1 MRSGEISSP
10 PPGDIITPGT
20 SGAQLLRFGER
31 ERSRGTTLLANST
44 LSAKITELLAS
55 KSRYA
60 SPGFEPLTRAL
71 EILSSANAE
80 RELAQ
85 LRADWQE
92 VDALVDHVV
101 ALHHVEFT
109 TSLQDYRRVV
119 ELLKGVQMCM
129 MTVRRCLGSVDGM
142 RVDDEAGLGR
152 VTREHAEAV
161 EVGKLLRLVR
171 DVVVDLEE
179 VEGMR
184 ANEGVLT
191 NAQWER
197 KVKLLL
203 HAGNTL
209 ARDEVRDVPA
219 ASGLIVRAKAAA
231 AEMVY
236 GLVGEAR
243 QQAFG
248 LSERGGGGGFL
259 EGHDGRDGRDGQEG
273 HVVAPMASSTSNI
286 STVVSTTISCI
297 AQLDAVEDV
306 LMTVREGA
314 RDVLR
319 GQLVRVVQVLDME
332 DGERG
337 NESPVSVVQGALK
350 RSEGFFLSA
359 CVYIRRLVA
368 ARMLAPSSGLMLLR
382 GGSISDRGGLRS
394 HSDSADGSTAGDRRH
409 GRREMLSAYREC
421 QALWD
426 GVQRELLHVLAAA
439 LGLSVQAKGD
449 GEDGN
454 GNGNE
459 KDTGGDKD
467 AFLDLIRRTNSV
479 DHHRQGLAF
488 SVDDQVG
495 GWGDGGAEDETG
507 GVRRSTTIPKT
518 TPKTTPKTKTS
529 AAATTE
535 GMPLPTTGELMRVV
549 RGAIGEELCSV
560 QSSPALYLPV
570 FTFVSGCCK
579 YMEELEEDEREQ
591 ARIRMVYGSDAP
603 PSPSSPSMSSVSS
616 IFGQASL

>member
-1 MRSGEISSP
+1 MRSEISSP
-10 PPGDIITPGT
+10 PSGDITPGT
-20 SGAQLLRFGER
+20 SGAQLRFGER
-31 ERSRGTTLLANST
+31 ERESGTLQAN
-44 LSAKITELLAS
+44 SAKITELLAS

-71 EILSSANAE
+71 EILSSANAA

-119 ELLKGVQMCM
+119 ELLKEVQMCM
-129 MTVRRCLGSVDGM
+129 MTVRRCLGSVDGV
-142 RVDDEAGLGR
+142 RVDEAGLGR

-179 VEGMR
+179 VEGMG

-203 HAGNTL
+203 QVGNTL

-219 ASGLIVRAKAAA
+219 VSGLIVRAKAAA
-231 AEMVY
+231 AGMVN

-248 LSERGGGGGFL
+248 LSESGGGGFL
-259 EGHDGRDGRDGQEG
+259 EGHDGREERDGQEG
-273 HVVAPMASSTSNI
+273 HVVVPLASSTSNI
-286 STVVSTTISCI
+286 STVSTTISCI

-382 GGSISDRGGLRS
+382 GGSI
-394 HSDSADGSTAGDRRH
+394 TAGGRRH

-449 GEDGN
+449 SEDGNGN

-507 GVRRSTTIPKT
+507 GVRRSTTTTKT
-518 TPKTTPKTKTS
+518 TTKTTTTTTTTTKTS
-529 AAATTE
+529 AAAATD

-579 YMEELEEDEREQ
+579 YMEDLEEDERKQ
-591 ARIRMVYGSDAP
+591 ARIRMGYGGDAP

-616 IFGQASL
+616 LFGQASL